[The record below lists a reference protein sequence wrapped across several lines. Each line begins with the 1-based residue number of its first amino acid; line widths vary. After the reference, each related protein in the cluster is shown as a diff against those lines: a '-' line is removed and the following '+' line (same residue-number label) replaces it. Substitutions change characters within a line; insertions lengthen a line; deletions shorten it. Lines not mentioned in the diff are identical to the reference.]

1 MTTTHGMAQEPPT
14 LQTTLP
20 TGGARKSVDRS
31 TGGGR
36 TGSVILVLL
45 VAALLVGAAAGVVVL
60 GRGSAEPYILVFLAV
75 LATVGVFSLFAL
87 ATGILRLPAAGPVN
101 PLIKTVVDEAFDGIL
116 VTDAEG
122 RVIYANPAYL
132 DLVDAAD
139 PSEMRPVE
147 RVFIGDADASEAIY
161 RLLKAAREGKRLQ
174 EEVRVAG
181 LKGRPARWMRFKVRP
196 VGERGRR
203 LTVWSLSDVT
213 RERERQENVFQELQ

>member
-1 MTTTHGMAQEPPT
+1 MTTPAATEVSASAATVRPAIDRT
-14 LQTTLP
+14 
-20 TGGARKSVDRS
+20 ASVQRS
-31 TGGGR
+31 
-36 TGSVILVLL
+36 GSVLFVLL
-45 VAALLVGAAAGVVVL
+45 VAGILVGAATGIVVL
-60 GRGSAEPYILVFLAV
+60 GRSNSEPYILVFLAV

-87 ATGILRLPAAGPVN
+87 ASGILRLPAAGPVN

-116 VTDAEG
+116 VTDADG

-132 DLVDAAD
+132 DLIDATE

-181 LKGRPARWMRFKVRP
+181 IRGRPARWLRLRVRP
-196 VGERGRR
+196 VGEGKRASR